1 MSDAAPTE
9 RLYYNDAYRTEFSAR
24 VVERAE
30 DGRRLYLDATAFYPT
45 SGGQLHDLGTIG
57 DARVT
62 DVIDEDSRIAHV
74 VDRTIRD
81 DHVTGRIDWP
91 RRFDHMQQHTGQHL
105 LSAVFADL
113 LHLNTVSVHFGD
125 EYSTLDLEGDATVS
139 PEKLVRVE
147 RRANDVVAE
156 ARPVSVTFEEAA
168 TAHGLRKAS
177 DRQGTLRIVSIPE
190 LDRSACGGTHVRSTS
205 EVGPIFLR
213 STERV
218 RSSTRVQFLCGGR
231 ALDRARGDYLALVG
245 IAAGLSASPRDV
257 PGLVASQAAQ
267 LKESEQAR
275 RSLEK
280 QLAAHQVAELVAAAP
295 QSAAGLKI
303 IQATGSTEILR
314 VMAQDALKHP
324 RVLFIGAQSDG
335 SGLVVAATEDS
346 SLDAA
351 KLLREAPVAVGGK
364 GGGSPRLA
372 QGAAPA
378 AQARDEVNRRIT
390 AAR

>member
-1 MSDAAPTE
+1 MTPDQVRAAE
-9 RLYYNDAYRTEFSAR
+9 L
-24 VVERAE
+24 
-30 DGRRLYLDATAFYPT
+30 
-45 SGGQLHDLGTIG
+45 
-57 DARVT
+57 
-62 DVIDEDSRIAHV
+62 
-74 VDRTIRD
+74 
-81 DHVTGRIDWP
+81 
-91 RRFDHMQQHTGQHL
+91 
-105 LSAVFADL
+105 
-113 LHLNTVSVHFGD
+113 
-125 EYSTLDLEGDATVS
+125 
-139 PEKLVRVE
+139 
-147 RRANDVVAE
+147 RANAVVTE
-156 ARPVSVTFEEAA
+156 NRPVSVALEDAA
-168 TAHGLRKAS
+168 TATGLRKPS
-177 DRQGTLRIVSIPE
+177 DREGPLRIITIGG

-351 KLLREAPVAVGGK
+351 KLLREALVAVGGK

-378 AQARDEVNRRIT
+378 AQARDDVIRRIT

>member
-1 MSDAAPTE
+1 
-9 RLYYNDAYRTEFSAR
+9 
-24 VVERAE
+24 
-30 DGRRLYLDATAFYPT
+30 
-45 SGGQLHDLGTIG
+45 
-57 DARVT
+57 
-62 DVIDEDSRIAHV
+62 
-74 VDRTIRD
+74 
-81 DHVTGRIDWP
+81 
-91 RRFDHMQQHTGQHL
+91 MQQHTGQHL

-113 LHLNTVSVHFGD
+113 LQLNTVSVHFGE

-139 PEKLVRVE
+139 SEKLVRVE

-156 ARPVSVTFEEAA
+156 GRPVSVTFEDAA
-168 TAHGLRKAS
+168 AAKGLRKAS

-205 EVGPIFLR
+205 EVGPILLR

-335 SGLVVAATEDS
+335 PGLVVAATEDS

-351 KLLREAPVAVGGK
+351 KLLREALVAVGGK

-378 AQARDEVNRRIT
+378 AQARDDAIRRIT